1 MLSGNFEYFG
11 SVKNSGRLSKEQSND
26 QATDQSGTVDFYIS
40 GRQPLTS
47 SARISRHGVVYGVQE
62 GRIVYRENLS
72 LEVRES
78 QLSLRI

>member
-1 MLSGNFEYFG
+1 MIKPRISLVRLTSTSPVGN
-11 SVKNSGRLSKEQSND
+11 R
-26 QATDQSGTVDFYIS
+26 
-40 GRQPLTS
+40 LTS

-62 GRIVYRENLS
+62 GRITYREDLS